1 MMKVLLLNGSPRGEM
16 CTYTALCEVAKTLN
30 EEGIETEIVSIGTKP
45 IGGCIGCGACR
56 KAGKC
61 VFGDNDGVNAFVEKA
76 KEADGFIFGAPVH
89 YASAGGAASAF
100 LDRVFY
106 SNSSVFAF
114 KPGAAVVSCRRG
126 GASASLDRLN
136 KYFTIAQM
144 PVVSSKYWNMVHGN
158 TPEQVQQD
166 LEGMQVMRYLGRNMA
181 WMLKCIELGK
191 QNGIVHPQ
199 PEEVRHSTNF
209 IR

>member
-61 VFGDNDGVNAFVEKA
+61 VFGDDDGVNAFVEKA

-89 YASAGGAASAF
+89 YASAGGAAASF

-136 KYFTIAQM
+136 K
-144 PVVSSKYWNMVHGN
+144 
-158 TPEQVQQD
+158 
-166 LEGMQVMRYLGRNMA
+166 
-181 WMLKCIELGK
+181 
-191 QNGIVHPQ
+191 
-199 PEEVRHSTNF
+199 
-209 IR
+209 